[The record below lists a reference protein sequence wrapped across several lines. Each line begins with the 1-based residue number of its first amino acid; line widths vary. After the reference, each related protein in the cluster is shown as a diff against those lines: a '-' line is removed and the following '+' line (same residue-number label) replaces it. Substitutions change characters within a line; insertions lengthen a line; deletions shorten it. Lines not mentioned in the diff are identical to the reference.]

1 MIKDAVDMFNKYKFQ
16 KFIQQQF
23 FGRIVDYMDYVLPFL
38 IKGKHT
44 INNELEC
51 VGSQYLHLYYV
62 PTSDKNFNYVV
73 YRYEQGPDLIF
84 LVDKRFDSTS
94 VKVFRGAEDLKEK
107 IEQGYLKKNSKGELV
122 FKDMKSLQSF
132 IRESRGTL
140 QNEEPT
146 TEEVLKGNHKKYI
159 FEVDDGLKAIG
170 KGTRIEANPWFSF
183 DDQLAVF
190 DLCNCM
196 ICGVSSHK
204 GEDTP
209 KKFIKDMKDIN
220 HFIKDLEKGFP
231 KDFDQD

>member
-62 PTSDKNFNYVV
+62 PTSDKKFNYVV

-132 IRESRGTL
+132 IQESRGTL

-146 TEEVLKGNHKKYI
+146 TEEVLDGNHKNI
-159 FEVDDGLKAIG
+159 F
-170 KGTRIEANPWFSF
+170 
-183 DDQLAVF
+183 
-190 DLCNCM
+190 
-196 ICGVSSHK
+196 
-204 GEDTP
+204 
-209 KKFIKDMKDIN
+209 
-220 HFIKDLEKGFP
+220 
-231 KDFDQD
+231 